1 MPQPLPE
8 TSTRWSPTPQTP
20 DPELPRDDAG
30 NIIYTPLM
38 GAWYHFPAFMRM
50 LRDDKGEN
58 LTVPEH
64 IERWCDHMVSYRRLC
79 LMAARDHGKTWTV
92 LAYIAWRLWRHNRHP
107 DGTLKENREDG
118 NLEIAY
124 FSAIIDLSKQRF
136 ERLQQFLLDNEHLFG
151 DILPSGD
158 LDVEKKR
165 SIRDRESWSKTQ
177 FTLKNDATCYPKSI
191 GSMVRGLH
199 PQIVVADDIVAD
211 KNSQSALQRGRVW
224 AFLIGTIEPMAGPT
238 GQLLVLGTPQHQAD
252 ALHKLKDHPG
262 FQEADQGKW
271 VKYRA
276 VDWDTETVLWPER
289 YGITY
294 LRNLQKADPVLFSRE
309 YQMDPRDDAS
319 SIFPYTLT
327 AIPVA
332 AAEGVPWRR
341 PFKGVHRGKGDIVV
355 AGGDLALSEAVGA
368 DYTVYHVAIWNKYT
382 QKRRTLWVE
391 RHKGLT
397 FDEQVQLIRSLC
409 IDFDIDVFCLEQNN
423 FQKWLKQHLRK
434 YPETATRVFGHTTGV
449 EKQTLEEGIPSL
461 KLVLEEEMW
470 AWPTVGGPTEP
481 DHSAEDFVGIFR
493 NELSAFGW
501 QDGKLGGVGE
511 HDDTVMAFWLLER
524 AIRIVSE
531 FLPEAEQSIYH
542 IEDVLPDFEEVDL
555 GPL

>member
-1 MPQPLPE
+1 MTTQQSEP
-8 TSTRWSPTPQTP
+8 STGWSLTPTLSDYDLTAPKGKGA
-20 DPELPRDDAG
+20 DGLIEY
-30 NIIYTPLM
+30 NPLM
-38 GAWYHFPAFMRM
+38 AAWVSFPKFMRM
-50 LRDDKGEN
+50 LRDDKGN
-58 LTVPEH
+58 PLTVPRH
-64 IERWCDHMVSYRRLC
+64 IRRWCDLMTEKQRLC

-107 DGTLKENREDG
+107 MGYLLEDRPHG

-136 ERLQQFLLDNEHLFG
+136 ERLQQFLLDNEHLFA
-151 DILPSGD
+151 DILPSAEMGD
-158 LDVEKKR
+158 GGKR
-165 SIRDRESWSKTQ
+165 NIRDRESWSKTS

-224 AFLIGTIEPMAGPT
+224 AFLIGTIEPMAGPK

-252 ALHKLKDHPG
+252 ALHKLKDHPE
-262 FQEADQGKW
+262 FKW
-271 VKYRA
+271 VKFRA
-276 VDWDTETVLWPER
+276 VDWDAETVLWPER
-289 YGITY
+289 YGISY

-327 AIPVA
+327 ARPIEL
-332 AAEGVPWRR
+332 AENMSWRR
-341 PFKGVHRGKGDIVV
+341 PFKGVNRTPGDIVV

-368 DYTVYHVAIWNKYT
+368 DYTVHHVAVWNKHT
-382 QKRRTLWVE
+382 QKRRTIWVE

-397 FDEQVQLIRSLC
+397 FDQQVSLIRDLC
-409 IDFDIDVFCLEQNN
+409 RDFDIDVFCLEENN
-423 FQKWLKQHLRK
+423 FQKWLKQHLRRF
-434 YPETATRVFGHTTGV
+434 PETATRVFGHTTGI
-449 EKQTLEEGIPSL
+449 EKQSLEEGIPSL
-461 KLVLEEEMW
+461 KLVLEEDLW
-470 AWPTVGGPTEP
+470 AWPVHGGPEQP
-481 DHSAEDFVGIFR
+481 PGHSAEDFVAVFR

-511 HDDTVMAFWLLER
+511 HDDTVTSWWLLER

-531 FLPEAEQSIYH
+531 FLPRVESNIVT
-542 IEDVLPDFEEVDL
+542 IEDILPDFEPVDL